1 MSPSGYHLRKASK
14 IDLDA
19 LRAAGTDPSSVYAW
33 VSRDGS
39 NVIATDARGRP
50 VITFTEKGLSS
61 LEEAVKSFGHEA
73 KHIKDFSAG
82 MATSSEAL
90 AEQAGEELWEL
101 VQKKMGN

>member
-1 MSPSGYHLRKASK
+1 M
-14 IDLDA
+14 
-19 LRAAGTDPSSVYAW
+19 
-33 VSRDGS
+33 
-39 NVIATDARGRP
+39 
-50 VITFTEKGLSS
+50 
-61 LEEAVKSFGHEA
+61 KSFGHEA